1 MMRFRPR
8 LTYSDR
14 LPGYAFIAPAP
25 GIIPVFTLYEAF
37 GNEDDRNKH
46 IEI

>member
-1 MMRFRPR
+1 MMRFR
-8 LTYSDR
+8 LGLITSDR
-14 LPGYAFIAPAP
+14 LSGYAFIAPAP
-25 GIIPVFTLYEAF
+25 AGIQVFTLYETF